1 MAVSSVSHRTEDIFT
16 YPFSDPKS
24 SKKLLI
30 GILLMLANLVIPI
43 LPLFVVIGYSME
55 IRRRLVL
62 KGNLEMPDWGDW
74 GRYFKDGAKAFAIG
88 LLFMLPVVF
97 IALLG
102 FAIVLLPGILLDV
115 DVIGQSE
122 ASPGN
127 VLITGI
133 LSLAG
138 LIVCGLVIL
147 LCLILGFVLP
157 AAVTHFAVK
166 GYFSAAFNI
175 SEWWPILRNNI
186 SDFVIAYIILIVIGI
201 FSALISQVLSFT
213 IVLCLL
219 VPILLCAVSVYTM
232 FLTSGLFAK
241 AYLGGLEKYTEGK
254 SGLELEA
261 A

>member
-1 MAVSSVSHRTEDIFT
+1 
-16 YPFSDPKS
+16 
-24 SKKLLI
+24 
-30 GILLMLANLVIPI
+30 
-43 LPLFVVIGYSME
+43 
-55 IRRRLVL
+55 
-62 KGNLEMPDWGDW
+62 
-74 GRYFKDGAKAFAIG
+74 
-88 LLFMLPVVF
+88 MLPVVF

-147 LCLILGFVLP
+147 LSLILGFVLP

-166 GYFSAAFNI
+166 GHFSAAFDI